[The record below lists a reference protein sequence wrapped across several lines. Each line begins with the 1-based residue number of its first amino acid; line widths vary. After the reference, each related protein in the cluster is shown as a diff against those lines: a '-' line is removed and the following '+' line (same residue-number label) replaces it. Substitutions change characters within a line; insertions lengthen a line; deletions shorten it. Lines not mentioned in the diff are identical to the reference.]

1 VRRRSHQFELVSL
14 GRAVCRAWGLTA
26 LIASVAQGQNAT
38 ASPSAGP
45 AAASAYVNPELAPRP
60 TMHPTKVTRAPK
72 IDAVLN
78 EAEWATAEVL
88 TDFRQQLPN
97 TGMPATFK
105 TVVRVLYDDD
115 HLYVAAE
122 NFDPEPSRAISAGME
137 RDFQTPDSD
146 IFGLALDTFHDRRNA
161 FMFAINPAGGIR
173 DEQVFNDSRTVVDAW
188 EGIITL
194 QTRMTDSS
202 WIAELS
208 LPMRTLRFDG
218 ALPVQD
224 WGVNFI
230 RRVRRVNETSYWA
243 PLERQYRLHRMSKAG
258 TMTGLEGIRPG
269 RNLQLKP
276 YLVGGDSRGA
286 QVPTAALGTSQD
298 AGVDLKYGL
307 TPSMTLD
314 LTYNTDFSQ
323 VEVDQEQVNLTR
335 FSLFFPE
342 RREFFIENA
351 GSFMFGD
358 SEERN
363 YRMGAGPRDF
373 TFFNSRQIGL
383 TADGRPIPIVGGGRV
398 SGRAGAWELG
408 LLDMQTQTSEALP
421 AENFSVVRVKRQV
434 SDASDVGVLVQRR
447 AATDGSGTENLSYG
461 FDANLRPSSALILN
475 SYLAASDGPGAD
487 ADGYT
492 ARLSAH
498 YRDAFWNAGA
508 MWKHVS
514 EDFNPGIGF
523 VRRQDMDQR
532 YATIGVHAR
541 PKWKGIQEVAPYVEV
556 DHIADLRG
564 QLATRTVQAGVDLLF
579 QPDGNVKFD
588 VKDQFDRLDAPF
600 TVVPGY
606 AVPIGAYAWREA
618 EVSYTTGRAR
628 RVFGT
633 ATYTT
638 GGFYDGTRRAAG
650 ATVTWRPRYDLM
662 VEANYT
668 RNDLSLASGDVL
680 ADIGRVRVRYAW
692 STKLFGSAFVQYN
705 AQSATWV
712 TNARLNYRYA
722 PLSDLFLVYT
732 DRRNAETG
740 VLGERTLALKF
751 TRMLAF

>member
-1 VRRRSHQFELVSL
+1 
-14 GRAVCRAWGLTA
+14 
-26 LIASVAQGQNAT
+26 
-38 ASPSAGP
+38 
-45 AAASAYVNPELAPRP
+45 
-60 TMHPTKVTRAPK
+60 
-72 IDAVLN
+72 
-78 EAEWATAEVL
+78 
-88 TDFRQQLPN
+88 
-97 TGMPATFK
+97 
-105 TVVRVLYDDD
+105 
-115 HLYVAAE
+115 
-122 NFDPEPSRAISAGME
+122 
-137 RDFQTPDSD
+137 
-146 IFGLALDTFHDRRNA
+146 
-161 FMFAINPAGGIR
+161 
-173 DEQVFNDSRTVVDAW
+173 
-188 EGIITL
+188 
-194 QTRMTDSS
+194 
-202 WIAELS
+202 
-208 LPMRTLRFDG
+208 
-218 ALPVQD
+218 
-224 WGVNFI
+224 
-230 RRVRRVNETSYWA
+230 
-243 PLERQYRLHRMSKAG
+243 
-258 TMTGLEGIRPG
+258 
-269 RNLQLKP
+269 
-276 YLVGGDSRGA
+276 
-286 QVPTAALGTSQD
+286 
-298 AGVDLKYGL
+298 
-307 TPSMTLD
+307 
-314 LTYNTDFSQ
+314 
-323 VEVDQEQVNLTR
+323 
-335 FSLFFPE
+335 
-342 RREFFIENA
+342 
-351 GSFMFGD
+351 
-358 SEERN
+358 
-363 YRMGAGPRDF
+363 
-373 TFFNSRQIGL
+373 
-383 TADGRPIPIVGGGRV
+383 
-398 SGRAGAWELG
+398 
-408 LLDMQTQTSEALP
+408 
-421 AENFSVVRVKRQV
+421 
-434 SDASDVGVLVQRR
+434 
-447 AATDGSGTENLSYG
+447 
-461 FDANLRPSSALILN
+461 
-475 SYLAASDGPGAD
+475 
-487 ADGYT
+487 
-492 ARLSAH
+492 
-498 YRDAFWNAGA
+498 FWNAGA

-606 AVPIGAYAWREA
+606 EVPIGAYAWREA

>member
-1 VRRRSHQFELVSL
+1 VR
-14 GRAVCRAWGLTA
+14 GA
-26 LIASVAQGQNAT
+26 LFFLLL
-38 ASPSAGP
+38 ASPVLGQGSGQDAAPAGP
-45 AAASAYVNPELAPRP
+45 AALSAYVNPELAPRP
-60 TMHPTKVTRAPK
+60 SMHPTKVTRPPT
-72 IDAVLN
+72 IDAVLD
-78 EAEWATAEVL
+78 EAEWARAEVL

-97 TGMPATFK
+97 TGGCPTFK

-122 NFDPEPSRAISAGME
+122 NFDPEPSRAISAGLE

-161 FMFAINPAGGIR
+161 FMFAINPMGGIR
-173 DEQVFNDSRTVVDAW
+173 DEQVFNDSRTVVEAW

-194 QTRMTDSS
+194 RTRMTDSS

-208 LPMRTLRFDG
+208 IPMRTLRFDG

-258 TMTGLEGIRPG
+258 TMAGLEGIRPG

-276 YLVGGDSRGA
+276 YLVGNDSRGA
-286 QVPTAALGTSQD
+286 QVPASALGTAQD
-298 AGVDLKYGL
+298 AGLDLKYGL

-408 LLDMQTQTSEALP
+408 LLDMQTQASSALP
-421 AENFSVVRVKRQV
+421 AENFSVMRVKRQV

-447 AATDGSGTENLSYG
+447 AATDGSGDENLSYG

-475 SYLAASDGPGAD
+475 SYFAASDGPGAGS
-487 ADGYT
+487 DGYT
-492 ARLSAH
+492 ARLSAA
-498 YRDAFWNAGA
+498 YRDAFWNTGA
-508 MWKHVS
+508 MWKRVS
-514 EDFNPGIGF
+514 EDFDPGIGF
-523 VRRQDMDQR
+523 VRRADMNQY
-532 YATIGVHAR
+532 YATLGVHAR
-541 PKWKGIQEVAPYVEV
+541 PKWRGIQEIAPYVEL

-564 QLATRTVQAGVDLLF
+564 ALATRTVQAGLDLLF
-579 QPDGNVKFD
+579 QPDGNVKME
-588 VKDQFDRLDAPF
+588 VQDQFDRLDAPF

-606 AVPIGAYAWREA
+606 AVPTGSYSWREA

-628 RVFGT
+628 RLYGT
-633 ATYTT
+633 ASYAT

-650 ATVTWRPRYDLM
+650 TTVTWRPRYDLLL
-662 VEANYT
+662 ELNYT

-722 PLSDLFLVYT
+722 PLSDVFLVYT

-740 VLGERTLALKF
+740 ILGERTLALKF